1 MLKIFVCSA
10 RVKSVNPALGLVG
23 SDGCQFLQKE
33 YRAVH
38 SRAAKEGFIQYLH
51 DNKNFTFFKNVIVK

>member
-10 RVKSVNPALGLVG
+10 RVNSVNPALSLTDHKGF
-23 SDGCQFLQKE
+23 QFLQKE
-33 YRAVH
+33 YRATNQAEAL
-38 SRAAKEGFIQYLH
+38 RGFTQYLQ